1 LVFTSAVSAA
11 LSGESGASARIPSP
25 AEMLASIR
33 EKGVFRVTPAR
44 DMPEASMPMSPVMSL
59 TVSPLRS
66 VNAMRRICR
75 AMSAPRL

>member
-1 LVFTSAVSAA
+1 
-11 LSGESGASARIPSP
+11 
-25 AEMLASIR
+25 MASIR